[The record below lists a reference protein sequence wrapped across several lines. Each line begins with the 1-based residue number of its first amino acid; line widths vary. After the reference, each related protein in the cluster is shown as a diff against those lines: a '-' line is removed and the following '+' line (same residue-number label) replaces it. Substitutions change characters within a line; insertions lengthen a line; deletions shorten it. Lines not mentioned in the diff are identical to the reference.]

1 MNLKKRYLMI
11 ILVLVLIIV
20 AVLVILSKTKKS
32 KNANVKIPILLYH
45 DFVTTVPD
53 SDPDNFNYINTP
65 QSYEENIKVLLENG
79 YTFISFQELND
90 ANNGKIS
97 LPEKPILVTF
107 DDGYASNYEYIF
119 SILKKYNVKV
129 SIFVVTD
136 KIGKEVDGK
145 KYLSWEQC
153 REMQDSGL
161 VEIFSH
167 SKRHIFYD
175 KLPVRQIRDDVI
187 ESYKIIEEKLG
198 SKNLK
203 VFAYPYGAYTK
214 ETVWTLKLNGMDMQV
229 YDLGMNYSNDFNK
242 DYIKRMNIPCEMT
255 GTEIVEEINN
265 TN

>member
-20 AVLVILSKTKKS
+20 AVLVILPKTKKS

-65 QSYEENIKVLLENG
+65 QSYEENIKALLEDG

-153 REMQDSGL
+153 KEMQDSGL

-167 SKRHIFYD
+167 SKRHVFYD

>member
-167 SKRHIFYD
+167 SKRHVFYD

-255 GTEIVEEINN
+255 GAEIIEEINN

>member
-20 AVLVILSKTKKS
+20 AVLVILPKTKKS

-79 YTFISFQELND
+79 YTFISFQELDD

-119 SILKKYNVKV
+119 PILKKYNVKV

-167 SKRHIFYD
+167 SKRHVFYD
-175 KLPVRQIRDDVI
+175 KLPVRSIRDDVK

-198 SKNLK
+198 KQALK

-214 ETVWTLKLNGMDMQV
+214 ETVWTLKINGIDMQV
-229 YDLGMNYSNDFNK
+229 YDIGMNYFNNFDT
-242 DYIKRMNIPCEMT
+242 DYIKRFNIPCEMT
-255 GTEIVEEINN
+255 GEEIIEEI
-265 TN
+265 TKQ

>member
-1 MNLKKRYLMI
+1 MKKRYLMI

-255 GTEIVEEINN
+255 GAEIVEEINN

>member
-1 MNLKKRYLMI
+1 MKKRYLMI

-119 SILKKYNVKV
+119 PILKKYNVKV

-153 REMQDSGL
+153 KEMQDSSL

-167 SKRHIFYD
+167 SKRHVFYD

-255 GTEIVEEINN
+255 GAEIIEEINSAN
-265 TN
+265 

>member
-255 GTEIVEEINN
+255 GAEIIEEINSAN
-265 TN
+265 